1 MHGLMFVYIYNLLQ
15 FVQKD
20 EFVAVLNKRM
30 MEVKSVF
37 VQEKDIFKK
46 LELVDWIQKLGL
58 ANHFQKEING
68 FLESLAVHVKT
79 STFNL
84 SSEHLHLSA
93 LSFRL
98 LRNHGYAVLP
108 GNKAFSL

>member
-1 MHGLMFVYIYNLLQ
+1 ML
-15 FVQKD
+15 
-20 EFVAVLNKRM
+20 LNKRV

-37 VQEKDIFKK
+37 AQETDILKQ

-68 FLESLAVHVKT
+68 FLESILAYVKT
-79 STFNL
+79 SNVNL
-84 SSEHLHLSA
+84 NTQQDLHVSA
-93 LSFRL
+93 LCFRL

-108 GNKAFSL
+108 GNTVFSLRLSHCFKDNDILTTKF